1 MLGHAKVNFYV
12 PRYKQEFLDFLTKH
26 SNIKPHKLQKMSLE
40 HVRRIYYAIRCREV
54 EAELRSSLEAGKNR
68 LIISI

>member
-12 PRYKQEFLDFLTKH
+12 PRYKQEFLDFLVKN
-26 SNIKPHKLQKMSLE
+26 SNIKPHKLKKMSLE

-54 EAELRSSLEAGKNR
+54 ESELKTTLNAGKR
-68 LIISI
+68 RILITI